1 MKQAMLI
8 LSVQSYQIRDE
19 KTNEVTAQGISVQY
33 IPADNLEPT
42 EDLTA
47 ADRGTL
53 SKGSKVA
60 KVSLP
65 YSMYEK
71 LSRLPFPAMYDA
83 SLKMNVVSGKMQLQ
97 ITDIDLIGPV
107 HALVDETYPSDKQTA

>member
-8 LSVQSYQIRDE
+8 LSAQSYQIKDE
-19 KTNEVTAQGISVQY
+19 KTNEISAQGISVQY
-33 IPADNLEPT
+33 IPTDNLDPVYDME
-42 EDLTA
+42 A

-65 YSMYEK
+65 YSMYAK
-71 LSRLPFPAMYDA
+71 ISSLPFPGMYDA
-83 SLKMNVVSGKMQLQ
+83 SLKMSVVGGKMQLQ
-97 ITDIDLIGPV
+97 ITDIDYIGNV
-107 HALVDETYPSDKQTA
+107 KLSVDKPKS